1 MKKIKNI
8 LGATINNIIV
18 AFIFIVIICVAIR
31 LSIGDQLMQAIALIN
46 LVSVSD
52 KNNNTENEAIK
63 IDLENKNLTHY
74 PAWGEKYGTLSI
86 DSINV
91 KLGLYYGDSLS
102 ILRKGVGQ
110 SVSYFPG
117 EGGSIICM
125 AHDTGGFLKYLYT
138 VNVGDKIKIKTEDK
152 AKSIWYNKKT
162 VAETE
167 TTNFDNWTIDNN
179 LKILREIQ
187 NRHLNVNLK
196 TVNRN
201 RIAKR
206 FWTGC
211 KHF

>member
-86 DSINV
+86 DSINI

-138 VNVGDKIKIKTEDK
+138 VNVGDKIKIKTDYGNFTYEIYETKIVDQSDTSAVYLQEDEE
-152 AKSIWYNKKT
+152 IR
-162 VAETE
+162 AEMNLTTKNSANVTE
-167 TTNFDNWTIDNN
+167 YVYFCI
-179 LKILREIQ
+179 
-187 NRHLNVNLK
+187 
-196 TVNRN
+196 
-201 RIAKR
+201 
-206 FWTGC
+206 
-211 KHF
+211 

>member
-8 LGATINNIIV
+8 LGATISNIIV

-52 KNNNTENEAIK
+52 KNNNTESEAIK

-74 PAWGEKYGTLSI
+74 PAWGKKYGTLSI

-138 VNVGDKIKIKTEDK
+138 VNVGDKIKIKTDYGNFTYEIYETKIVDQSDTSAVYLQEDEEILMLYTCYPSN
-152 AKSIWYNKKT
+152 SIGHAT
-162 VAETE
+162 
-167 TTNFDNWTIDNN
+167 
-179 LKILREIQ
+179 
-187 NRHLNVNLK
+187 H
-196 TVNRN
+196 
-201 RIAKR
+201 R
-206 FWTGC
+206 FVTYSKLIEGDI
-211 KHF
+211 F

>member
-125 AHDTGGFLKYLYT
+125 A
-138 VNVGDKIKIKTEDK
+138 DKIKIKTDYGNFTYEIYETKIVDQSDTSAVYLQEDEEILMLYTCYPSN
-152 AKSIWYNKKT
+152 SIGHAT
-162 VAETE
+162 
-167 TTNFDNWTIDNN
+167 
-179 LKILREIQ
+179 
-187 NRHLNVNLK
+187 H
-196 TVNRN
+196 
-201 RIAKR
+201 R
-206 FWTGC
+206 FVTYSKLIEGDI
-211 KHF
+211 F

>member
-18 AFIFIVIICVAIR
+18 AFIFIVIICVTIR
-31 LSIGDQLMQAIALIN
+31 FTIGDELMQAIALIN

-74 PAWGEKYGTLSI
+74 PVWGEKYGTLSI

-91 KLGLYYGDSLS
+91 KLGLYYGDSS

-138 VNVGDKIKIKTEDK
+138 VNVGDKIKIKLTME
-152 AKSIWYNKKT
+152 
-162 VAETE
+162 
-167 TTNFDNWTIDNN
+167 
-179 LKILREIQ
+179 ILHMKFMKQ
-187 NRHLNVNLK
+187 K
-196 TVNRN
+196 
-201 RIAKR
+201 
-206 FWTGC
+206 
-211 KHF
+211 

>member
-138 VNVGDKIKIKTEDK
+138 VNVGIYETKIVDQSDTSAVYLQEDEEILMLYTCYPSN
-152 AKSIWYNKKT
+152 SIGHAT
-162 VAETE
+162 
-167 TTNFDNWTIDNN
+167 
-179 LKILREIQ
+179 
-187 NRHLNVNLK
+187 H
-196 TVNRN
+196 
-201 RIAKR
+201 R
-206 FWTGC
+206 FVTYSKLIEGDI
-211 KHF
+211 F

>member
-110 SVSYFPG
+110 SVS
-117 EGGSIICM
+117 IICM

-138 VNVGDKIKIKTEDK
+138 VNVGDKIKIKTDYGNFTYEIYETKIVDQSDTSAVYLQEDEEILMLYTCYPSN
-152 AKSIWYNKKT
+152 SIGHAT
-162 VAETE
+162 
-167 TTNFDNWTIDNN
+167 
-179 LKILREIQ
+179 
-187 NRHLNVNLK
+187 H
-196 TVNRN
+196 
-201 RIAKR
+201 R
-206 FWTGC
+206 FVTYSKLIEGDI
-211 KHF
+211 F

>member
-138 VNVGDKIKIKTEDK
+138 VNVG
-152 AKSIWYNKKT
+152 
-162 VAETE
+162 V
-167 TTNFDNWTIDNN
+167 
-179 LKILREIQ
+179 
-187 NRHLNVNLK
+187 
-196 TVNRN
+196 
-201 RIAKR
+201 
-206 FWTGC
+206 
-211 KHF
+211 

>member
-18 AFIFIVIICVAIR
+18 AFIFIVIICVTIR
-31 LSIGDQLMQAIALIN
+31 FTIGDELMQAIALIN
-46 LVSVSD
+46 LVWVSD
-52 KNNNTENEAIK
+52 
-63 IDLENKNLTHY
+63 DLENKNLTHY

-138 VNVGDKIKIKTEDK
+138 VNVGDKIKIKTDYGNFTYEIYETKIVDQSDTSAVYLQEDEEILMLYTCYPSN
-152 AKSIWYNKKT
+152 SIGHAT
-162 VAETE
+162 
-167 TTNFDNWTIDNN
+167 
-179 LKILREIQ
+179 
-187 NRHLNVNLK
+187 H
-196 TVNRN
+196 
-201 RIAKR
+201 R
-206 FWTGC
+206 FVTYSKLIEGDI
-211 KHF
+211 F

>member
-138 VNVGDKIKIKTEDK
+138 VNEIYETKIVDQSDTSAVYLQEDEEILMLYTCYPSNSIGHATHRFVTYSKLIEGDI
-152 AKSIWYNKKT
+152 
-162 VAETE
+162 
-167 TTNFDNWTIDNN
+167 F
-179 LKILREIQ
+179 
-187 NRHLNVNLK
+187 
-196 TVNRN
+196 
-201 RIAKR
+201 
-206 FWTGC
+206 
-211 KHF
+211 